1 MTIVSERVGHGCF
14 SDCESNIQQWYSV
27 HVCMHMFRMTGHG
40 MGESEIE
47 DGLYFTTKVQASR
60 VDRVFAFG
68 WCRTATYNPGVITP

>member
-1 MTIVSERVGHGCF
+1 
-14 SDCESNIQQWYSV
+14 
-27 HVCMHMFRMTGHG
+27 MHMFRMTGHG